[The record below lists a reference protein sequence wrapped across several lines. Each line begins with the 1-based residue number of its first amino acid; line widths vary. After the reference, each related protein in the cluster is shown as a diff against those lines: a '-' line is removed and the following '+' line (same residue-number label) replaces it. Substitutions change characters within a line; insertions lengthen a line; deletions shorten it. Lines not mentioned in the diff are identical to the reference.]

1 MAIIS
6 PFSLRTPTF
15 SFRRPQRRGVSPLGR
30 NVTLGRECLEL
41 SIPQLAA
48 ATGGVVSVRT
58 ISALESGRLSDL
70 RTAELIALADALEV
84 WPHEL
89 CTELQHYYA

>member
-1 MAIIS
+1 M
-6 PFSLRTPTF
+6 
-15 SFRRPQRRGVSPLGR
+15 SPLGH
-30 NVTLGRECLEL
+30 NVTLGRECLGL

-70 RTAELIALADALEV
+70 RTAELMALADALEV

-89 CTELQHYYA
+89 CSELQHYYA